1 MKIPKLAKGGVINID
16 IPVKENIEEEIM
28 GLFMTQAEMI
38 QEIHRQKKIIDH
50 LSRVIQN
57 KNKKY
62 RILQAKKIP
71 PTLYGR
77 EVILVPDSMMDK
89 IAVVNKDFFNF
100 DIGSDIK

>member
-1 MKIPKLAKGGVINID
+1 MIPKLAKGGVINID
-16 IPVKENIEEEIM
+16 IPIDKNITKEIT
-28 GLFMTQAEMI
+28 GFFMTQAEMI
-38 QEIHRQKKIIDH
+38 KEIQRQKKIIDH

-62 RILQAKKIP
+62 RKLEVKKMP

-77 EVILVPDSMMDK
+77 EVVIVPNSMMDK

-100 DIGSDIK
+100 DMGSDKE